1 MGKCCDGVLWIV
13 VSDLPKREEASE
25 NTEEEEIHIKGLSS
39 RILILRYRIFVSH
52 RRSINV
58 TLLRHGGYIVI
69 VG

>member
-13 VSDLPKREEASE
+13 VSDLPKMEEASE
-25 NTEEEEIHIKGLSS
+25 NTEEEEIHIKRLSS
-39 RILILRYRIFVSH
+39 RILILRYSH
-52 RRSINV
+52 LRSINV

>member
-13 VSDLPKREEASE
+13 VSDLPKMEEASE
-25 NTEEEEIHIKGLSS
+25 NTEEEEIHIKD
-39 RILILRYRIFVSH
+39 RIFVSH
-52 RRSINV
+52 LRSINV